1 MWVQSA
7 THLATKIP
15 VMMGSVKWVS
25 LEISVM
31 ITVRDMVKRL
41 TPAKNPAAPSSANA
55 PGSIHSEL
63 MSPVCTPN
71 TSWKKMRGSKSI
83 RALEYTHGAS
93 NITLGFQKASANGAK
108 TPVPDEHAC
117 WVSP

>member
-1 MWVQSA
+1 
-7 THLATKIP
+7 
-15 VMMGSVKWVS
+15 MMGSVKWVS

-83 RALEYTHGAS
+83 GALEYTHGTS
-93 NITLGFQKASANGAK
+93 NITLG
-108 TPVPDEHAC
+108 
-117 WVSP
+117 VSKGERERCKDTCA